1 MKKAKVKIANS
12 LLKNMSNS
20 ANKLSSANRA
30 MLVGAMAGGSAT
42 VATQWKEYKAGN
54 IDTNEMVTNAAKSAL
69 KTAAIA
75 GATTYVAEK
84 MAGRPTL
91 SMLTI
96 LSVGTAGLYLMDQA
110 SDSKDEQ

>member
-1 MKKAKVKIANS
+1 
-12 LLKNMSNS
+12 MSNS

-30 MLVGAMAGGSAT
+30 MLVGAIAGGSAT
-42 VATQWKEYKAGN
+42 IASQWKEHKAGN
-54 IDTNEMVTNAAKSAL
+54 IDTNEMATSAAKSAL

-84 MAGRPTL
+84 MAGRPAL

-96 LSVGTAGLYLMDQA
+96 LSVGAAGLYLMEQV
-110 SDSKDEQ
+110 SESKDEQ

>member
-1 MKKAKVKIANS
+1 MANL

-30 MLVGAMAGGSAT
+30 MLVGAIAGGSAT
-42 VATQWKEYKAGN
+42 IASQWKEHKAGN
-54 IDTNEMVTNAAKSAL
+54 IDTKEMATNAAKSAL

-84 MAGRPTL
+84 MAGRPAL

-96 LSVGTAGLYLMDQA
+96 LSVGAAGLHLMDQA
-110 SDSKDEQ
+110 SDSKNEQ

>member
-1 MKKAKVKIANS
+1 MANP

-30 MLVGAMAGGSAT
+30 MLVGAIAGGSAT
-42 VATQWKEYKAGN
+42 IASQWKEHKAGN
-54 IDTNEMVTNAAKSAL
+54 IDTNEMATNAAKSAL

-84 MAGRPTL
+84 MAGRPAL

-96 LSVGTAGLYLMDQA
+96 LSVGAAGLYLMNQA
-110 SDSKDEQ
+110 SDSKNEQ